1 MSGISTKKF
10 AREVLKKSGA
20 DQMILVRKSCHQ
32 IFEFKRKGVEKGVI
46 YTLPVSA
53 SCSRAAINAARDIK
67 RQLDRLADAQLAMTA

>member
-20 DQMILVRKSCHQ
+20 DQMIPVRKSCHQ
-32 IFEFKRKGVEKGVI
+32 IFEFRRKGVDKGVV

-53 SCSRAAINAARDIK
+53 SCHRAVMNASRDIK
-67 RQLDRLADAQLAMTA
+67 RQLDALANAQLAMTA